1 MLAKFLNYIKIL
13 VSQFST
19 VSLEITK
26 TFTLRTTISNLKY
39 ISRFLQQFVSF
50 YLQDP
55 SLSGIHDTTEAYT
68 GGRGMEAGMD
78 NSCVHP

>member
-26 TFTLRTTISNLKY
+26 TFTLRTTISNLEY
-39 ISRFLQQFVSF
+39 ISRFPQQFVSF

-55 SLSGIHDTTEAYT
+55 SLSGILGIHDTTEAYT
-68 GGRGMEAGMD
+68 GGRGME
-78 NSCVHP
+78 NSCVRP